1 MPILKYTRTMR
12 KRTITL
18 LAILV
23 SLLAPDVV
31 CAREQTIVLG
41 AEDGWESTTLLERLV
56 HVSGRYGSDDLQIM
70 PYRHEIDSD
79 TELLLHFDSL
89 PLTDTAGRFAVSA
102 TSPELSFTTS
112 RAGTASLLV
121 DDSADAVEV
130 TPTSSELFEA
140 GVEWGSFT
148 LEFWLYPVTLTQG
161 ERIVE
166 WDGREDGH
174 LDFRAQQFLVDIH
187 NRRLRFSLV
196 NFFVP
201 PDGSAY
207 TVTLEGDSGLI
218 PRRWSHHM
226 LRFSDETARLEYL
239 VDGRTVA
246 VTHISESG
254 REDGS
259 VFFPRTAVYPSGM
272 IHIAPSFTGAIDEFR
287 LLRRFEPDPDIPQ
300 FHPAGGVYESGVID
314 LGSPGAM
321 LTGVSAI
328 TSTPAMTDVFVYYRM
343 ANTRSGATKV
353 DGDWI
358 PVGHDGSF
366 SARVGRFVQLRAEL
380 LPDLRTA
387 ESPVLSEIHLTY
399 IPDPPP
405 QPPVGLEAVPHDG
418 WVELSWAPALPE
430 DIQGYLVYYGIQP
443 GRYFGSDGDLGPSPI
458 NVGQVTAIT
467 LSGLD
472 NGTLYYFA
480 VSAYDAAGMHSA
492 TVLSAEVAARPAR
505 VYR

>member
-1 MPILKYTRTMR
+1 MPILKYTRTMS
-12 KRTITL
+12 KRTTTF
-18 LAILV
+18 LAILI
-23 SLLAPDVV
+23 SFLALEGV

-41 AEDGWESTTLLERLV
+41 ADDGWESTTLLERLV
-56 HVSGRYGSDDLQIM
+56 RVSGRYGGDDLQIM
-70 PYRHEIDSD
+70 PYRNEIDSD

-89 PLTDTAGRFAVSA
+89 PLVDAAGLFAVSA

-121 DDSADAVEV
+121 DDQADVVEL
-130 TPTSSELFEA
+130 TPVSSELFES

-148 LEFWLYPVTLTQG
+148 LEFWLYPVALTQG

-174 LDFRAQQFLVDIH
+174 LDFRAQELLVEIH

-218 PRRWSHHM
+218 PRRWSHHT
-226 LRFSDETARLEYL
+226 LRFSAETARLEYL

-259 VFFPRTAVYPSGM
+259 VFFPRTSVYPSES
-272 IHIAPSFTGAIDEFR
+272 IRLVSSFTGAIDEFR
-287 LLRRFEPDPDIPQ
+287 LLRRFGPDPDIPQ

-314 LGSPGAM
+314 LGSPGAT
-321 LTGVSAI
+321 LTGVFAI
-328 TSTPAMTDVFVYYRM
+328 TQTPAMTDVFLYYRIG
-343 ANTRSGATKV
+343 NTRTGATSV
-353 DGDWI
+353 DGGWM
-358 PVGHDGSF
+358 PVGLDEAF
-366 SARVGRFVQLRAEL
+366 PACAGRFVQLRAEL
-380 LPDLRTA
+380 LPDLRTV
-387 ESPVLSEIHLTY
+387 ESPVLSEIRLTY
-399 IPDPPP
+399 VPDPPP
-405 QPPVGLEAVPHDG
+405 QPPVGLDAVPHDG
-418 WVELSWAPALPE
+418 WVELSWAPVLQE
-430 DIQGYLVYYGIQP
+430 DIQGYLVYYGVQP
-443 GRYFGSDGDLGPSPI
+443 GRYFGSGGDLGPSPI
-458 NVGQVTAIT
+458 DVGQATAIT
-467 LSGLD
+467 LYGLD

-480 VSAYDAAGMHSA
+480 VSAYDAAGVHSA
-492 TVLSAEVAARPAR
+492 TELSAEVAARPAR